1 MSRTETDLP
10 QILNLLEGLYGPQ
23 AASGPSDPYQMIVYL
38 NCGYPATDA
47 SCSKGF
53 ESLKREIGLR
63 PEQILAAPKANLTKL
78 MRTGGIVPDVRA
90 ERLKEIAKRAQ
101 DEFGGNLK
109 SVLKKYLEKDET
121 PADQGLKAAKKA
133 LQKFPVIGEPSA
145 DKILLFSKLAAVA
158 AVPSASLDVPM
169 RIFAGGPGKNYAAD
183 YRAARQILD
192 SGLKK
197 EFEPRQRTYLLLKKH
212 GHEICKRSNPKCEI
226 CPLTAHCAYLQSKAM
241 DNNAE

>member
-1 MSRTETDLP
+1 MSPANTDLP

-47 SCSKGF
+47 SCTKGF
-53 ESLKREIGLR
+53 DSVKREAGLS
-63 PEQILAAPKANLTKL
+63 PEKILAAPKAKLTKL
-78 MRTGGIVPDVRA
+78 LRTGGIVPDVRA
-90 ERLKEIAKRAQ
+90 GRLMEIAKSVR

-109 SVLKKYLEKDET
+109 SSLKKLLEKDKT
-121 PADQGLKAAKKA
+121 SAKQGIKAARKA
-133 LQKFPVIGEPSA
+133 LKKFPVIGEPSA

-183 YRAARQILD
+183 YRAVRQILD
-192 SGLKK
+192 SSLKK
-197 EFEPRQRTYLLLKKH
+197 DFEPLQRAYLLFKKH
-212 GHEICKRSNPKCEI
+212 GHEICKHSKPKCEI
-226 CPLTAHCAYLQSKAM
+226 CPLTARCAYLQAKAM
-241 DNNAE
+241 DGNTQ